1 VIDPRH
7 QIKRSDADPAQQ
19 QDQRLATQNQ
29 GINNPQRHDAYPEL
43 ALALGLALNSC
54 LLVHGESP
62 GNRFERAECSILNE
76 ADATSVLGQKA
87 P

>member
-1 VIDPRH
+1 
-7 QIKRSDADPAQQ
+7 
-19 QDQRLATQNQ
+19 
-29 GINNPQRHDAYPEL
+29 
-43 ALALGLALNSC
+43 
-54 LLVHGESP
+54 VHGESP